1 MLSVHFQSLGHKAG
15 GPLPQ
20 STFTAK
26 LKQAL
31 TSKQL
36 KHFVRTLQLANF
48 YKKKKNPQNKRA
60 VPECRVV
67 SDAGENLNLQEYLMK
82 RTI

>member
-1 MLSVHFQSLGHKAG
+1 MLSVHFESLGHKAG

-31 TSKQL
+31 ASKQL

-48 YKKKKNPQNKRA
+48 HKKPPQNKRA
-60 VPECRVV
+60 VPECRAI